1 MEHVV
6 TDRSEQDAL
15 EKARTVG
22 ADHYQIE
29 RAGGRGGAYLGAR
42 IAGHDSSVGFHV
54 QRALCGSKILG
65 GFVLKGVGGLVGQRR
80 IDRNGRAGYTA
91 GCDRR

>member
-1 MEHVV
+1 LRKPEPWEP
-6 TDRSEQDAL
+6 TTTRSNAP
-15 EKARTVG
+15 AV
-22 ADHYQIE
+22 A
-29 RAGGRGGAYLGAR
+29 GAYLGAR
-42 IAGHDSSVGFHV
+42 IADHDSSVGFHV